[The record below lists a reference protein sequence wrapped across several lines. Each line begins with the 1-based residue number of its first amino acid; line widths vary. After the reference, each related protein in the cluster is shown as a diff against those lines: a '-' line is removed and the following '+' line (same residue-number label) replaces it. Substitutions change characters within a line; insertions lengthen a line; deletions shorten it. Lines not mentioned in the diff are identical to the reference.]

1 VRAAVVGADRRFEV
15 VSVPDPAPGP
25 GELLLRVTACGLCG
39 SDVKARDAMPAGTI
53 MGHEFASGRI
63 DPSPLLTRTVDLAR
77 VDEAFDDLT
86 RVAAGAKILVQ
97 P

>member
-1 VRAAVVGADRRFEV
+1 V
-15 VSVPDPAPGP
+15 VSGPAPGP

-53 MGHEFASGRI
+53 M
-63 DPSPLLTRTVDLAR
+63 
-77 VDEAFDDLT
+77 AFDDLT
-86 RVAAGAKILVQ
+86 RVAADAKILVR